1 MCRVSALWVV
11 CGHVHDGLFQW
22 WITLACWSYNRW
34 QKCHPL
40 KWHAL
45 AACHSHPL
53 STRLPVERSEVV
65 REAICEWLKNVLG
78 GRNLPHSQVV
88 SLFLDARA
96 YPQEWIQHFSLF
108 ISFFSQVRTGA
119 HVGERC
125 DFKFLF
131 SPKKK
136 RNWSQWIPVCTDH
149 AEWKGSCK
157 LMLLKT
163 NEDISVKH
171 RSCDWQGHMYCF
183 HFAEQPFCLSVSAPS
198 HLNNDVQEHSL
209 ACPALCVENH
219 STRKKTRCSK
229 TTFTSRSAVKW
240 KRILFWLVG
249 LYVTEGNISIDDL
262 AGAPSR
268 VWRHHSFP
276 EK

>member
-11 CGHVHDGLFQW
+11 CGRVHDGIFQW

-78 GRNLPHSQVV
+78 GGNLPYSQVV

-96 YPQEWIQHFSLF
+96 YWQEWIQRFSVF
-108 ISFFSQVRTGA
+108 SSSFSQVRTGA

-125 DFKFLF
+125 DFRCLS

-136 RNWSQWIPVCTDH
+136 RSWSQWPLSALTMLSERGHVSWCC
-149 AEWKGSCK
+149 SK
-157 LMLLKT
+157 LMR
-163 NEDISVKH
+163 IFH
-171 RSCDWQGHMYCF
+171 RICDWQGHMYCF
-183 HFAEQPFCLSVSAPS
+183 HFAEQAFCLSVSAPS

-209 ACPALCVENH
+209 ACPALCVKNH

-249 LYVTEGNISIDDL
+249 LYVTERQHL
-262 AGAPSR
+262 Y
-268 VWRHHSFP
+268 WRPCRSAVTC
-276 EK
+276 